1 MHRLGRSLGWWFQ
14 AQHRL
19 IVRWQASV
27 SGWLIQAVKLRLRS
41 TQPLHS
47 LIAAKPLRR
56 SLLRPRWLLT
66 PSLLLLAFCRPSCS
80 FLVLKLLLVR
90 IRIPPASLCK
100 MPLFEAYVAPLLAFR
115 KLLFPFAF
123 RSCRLG
129 RVSFSFAFVRLSFSF
144 AFAFS
149 FSFAL
154 VVFVVWVAKLLVL
167 AFAFPFVFRLVSH
180 AKLYP
185 THCSSLIRFA
195 RKCC

>member
-1 MHRLGRSLGWWFQ
+1 MHRLGRSLGWWIQ

-47 LIAAKPLRR
+47 LIAAEPLRR
-56 SLLRPRWLLT
+56 SLLRPRLLT
-66 PSLLLLAFCRPSCS
+66 PSLLLLLAFCRPSCS

-100 MPLFEAYVAPLLAFR
+100 MPLFEAYAAPLLAFR
-115 KLLFPFAF
+115 KLFPFAF

-129 RVSFSFAFVRLSFSF
+129 RVSFPFSFVRLSLTF
-144 AFAFS
+144 AFAFTFAFARLS
-149 FSFAL
+149 FLFL
-154 VVFVVWVAKLLVL
+154 LVVWVAKLLVL
-167 AFAFPFVFRLVSH
+167 AFALSFLFCLVLTPSFIPH
-180 AKLYP
+180 TVQA
-185 THCSSLIRFA
+185 
-195 RKCC
+195 